1 MKVIDDT
8 NIQVIVGTEVQFVAD
23 EMQRLYNHQAP
34 ATPVKETP
42 VSQPVVEKKKH
53 QFQQKKLNYIL

>member
-42 VSQPVVEKKKH
+42 VSQPVVEKSTSFNKR
-53 QFQQKKLNYIL
+53 N

>member
-42 VSQPVVEKKKH
+42 VSKPVVEEKN
-53 QFQQKKLNYIL
+53 QFQRKKLNYIL